1 MPIYDYKGV
10 QYDIETADPEEA
22 KRKILAHIGPEK
34 GAVDYA
40 KDFGKGAASL
50 ADTALNAVTGAL
62 DYAAYPM
69 ARAFGRTPEQ
79 ATAET
84 TSPKDVI
91 GTALGITQDPA
102 YQRELSRKA
111 MGAVGEGV
119 QAVAKPIS
127 TATGLPGSDVENML
141 GSGMLLAG
149 AKAQPYINRAGQA
162 VGQAMYAAEPY
173 VTGAAKAPVSA
184 PLQFGKGLV
193 EGLANKQYNPATS
206 AMVPLRDTYTPP
218 AAAQRFMG
226 ELPGVPRQT
235 LSQLESQARPTSELV
250 GGRAGQLAQAISPK
264 TTAGETLV
272 PLQGQGMQAFGERVG
287 RGVRT
292 NPLQAMGE
300 IGLTALTGIP
310 FKTLAQGVGELGA
323 RYLGNKT
330 GFAPGF
336 SNQVGAAQAQTALQ
350 PTQPRLGYNPTA
362 AGPVAPPTIYT
373 GAGGASADLA
383 AAGQAALNTKYPP
396 MPAATAPA
404 APTGISQTPQ
414 QMAAARIQPGLDP
427 ARQAAADTVLA
438 QIRARGETEK
448 AARVAA
454 LQSRAAAAGGYTPPR
469 VEAPVAP
476 VAPTAMPT
484 AAPAPA
490 APVSTLDTLRGRL
503 TPMTAEQQA
512 AVDAYNA
519 KPPVEKA
526 AQTRAETAAKSVA
539 QAPAPVVKSTMP
551 TKSISEN
558 NTLPSANAVAV
569 DPAGAAA
576 YKAQNPNYNIKYDVV
591 STEGKGKKAKQ
602 VLTEVNEQA
611 VDNKKF
617 KAQPDVI
624 ITEKI
629 TKTSSTG
636 VDTVFKGRTVDGVP
650 IEITNLNSKSYNG
663 PKVYAVVNG
672 KKHLVREFSA
682 YGEEVHYVVNDKTA
696 KQLGVNLKPTQN
708 LPPEDITNI
717 SARGFKPDPETPF
730 HHEFTDPT
738 RYDKYQTTG
747 VDPKGVWET
756 DLARAKTYK
765 EKQAQA
771 AAKAAAK
778 KAAEGKE

>member
-1 MPIYDYKGV
+1 
-10 QYDIETADPEEA
+10 
-22 KRKILAHIGPEK
+22 
-34 GAVDYA
+34 
-40 KDFGKGAASL
+40 
-50 ADTALNAVTGAL
+50 
-62 DYAAYPM
+62 
-69 ARAFGRTPEQ
+69 
-79 ATAET
+79 
-84 TSPKDVI
+84 
-91 GTALGITQDPA
+91 
-102 YQRELSRKA
+102 
-111 MGAVGEGV
+111 V

-149 AKAQPYINRAGQA
+149 AKAQPYVNRAGQA

-250 GGRAGQLAQAISPK
+250 GGRTGQLAQAISPK

-336 SNQVGAAQAQTALQ
+336 TNQVGAAQAQAALQ
-350 PTQPRLGYNPTA
+350 PTQPRLGYTPTA
-362 AGPVAPPTIYT
+362 AGPVAPPTMYT

-404 APTGISQTPQ
+404 ASTSISQTPQ

-427 ARQAAADTVLA
+427 ARQAALDTVQA

-490 APVSTLDTLRGRL
+490 APVNTLDTLRGRL

-526 AQTRAETAAKSVA
+526 AQTRAETAAKTVA
-539 QAPAPVVKSTMP
+539 TTPAPVVKSTMTP
-551 TKSISEN
+551 TEKRISFNELAKDVEGAKEFGIVHDIKNKTRTEPGNSPDTMPSDMRGVLPKNTTWEKSVEHWNPDGTDVAFTEYYTAKTTKNSPVYKYVEPETGDGVLYKQGTGN
-558 NTLPSANAVAV
+558 NWTKVDSMEFPVPKGVLKATEGRAAVQAAL
-569 DPAGAAA
+569 DSGEPAT
-576 YKAQNPNYNIKYDVV
+576 IKYKT
-591 STEGKGKKAKQ
+591 STG
-602 VLTEVNEQA
+602 
-611 VDNKKF
+611 
-617 KAQPDVI
+617 I
-624 ITEKI
+624 ITE
-629 TKTSSTG
+629 
-636 VDTVFKGRTVDGVP
+636 
-650 IEITNLNSKSYNG
+650 N
-663 PKVYAVVNG
+663 VN
-672 KKHLVREFSA
+672 RSI
-682 YGEEVHYVVNDKTA
+682 N
-696 KQLGVNLKPTQN
+696 
-708 LPPEDITNI
+708 
-717 SARGFKPDPETPF
+717 FKPDADLALTHRIDRPDHSNTLFGTEKSSGKPIKV
-730 HHEFTDPT
+730 EI
-738 RYDKYQTTG
+738 
-747 VDPKGVWET
+747 T
-756 DLARAKTYK
+756 DLSARENNPEYIKVFDNSNPKSPVLIKTYDLNGTLTS
-765 EKQAQA
+765 KQRN
-771 AAKAAAK
+771 KLK
-778 KAAEGKE
+778 KD